1 MPGVP
6 EDLQRLATAVHDRR
20 RSLALTRTEVH
31 EKGGPAD
38 TTMARIENPGPGTTS
53 PRPTTLRRLD
63 QGLSWPDGQAAR
75 ILHGPVDDVEYYE
88 TPDLTNALSFTTM
101 EIPVS
106 IIQDI
111 VQAASKVVT
120 ALPADDSKDLRECV
134 QRLTGIY
141 ATEVLERVGGPG
153 TARIPLIDLTFR
165 ELLDTPL
172 APSGSPV
179 RTEQLYRRWL
189 AGMLPDEEKELSD
202 AFTKRWKAKRRSVR
216 LRQET
221 D

>member
-1 MPGVP
+1 MSAVPGN
-6 EDLQRLATAVHDRR
+6 LQRLANAVHERR
-20 RSLALTRTEVH
+20 RELALTRTEVH

-38 TTMARIENPGPGTTS
+38 TTMARIENPSPETS
-53 PRPTTLRRLD
+53 PPRPTTLRRLD
-63 QGLSWPDGQAAR
+63 LGLSWPEGHAAK
-75 ILHGPVDDVEYYE
+75 ILHGSAQAVEAPE
-88 TPDLTNALSFTTM
+88 AQDLTDALSFTTM

-120 ALPADDSKDLRECV
+120 ALPDGGAEDLKACV
-134 QRLTGIY
+134 QRLTAIY

-172 APSGSPV
+172 AQPGDPV

-189 AGMLPDEEKELSD
+189 AGMLPEDEKDLSD
-202 AFTKRWKAKRRSVR
+202 AFMTRWKARRRSII
-216 LRQET
+216 LREET
-221 D
+221 N

>member
-1 MPGVP
+1 M
-6 EDLQRLATAVHDRR
+6 
-20 RSLALTRTEVH
+20 TRTEVH

-38 TTMARIENPGPGTTS
+38 TTMARIENPVPETAS

-63 QGLSWPDGQAAR
+63 LGLSWPEGHAAK
-75 ILHGPVDDVEYYE
+75 ILHGSTQVVDAPG
-88 TPDLTNALSFTTM
+88 TQDLTDALSFTTM

-111 VQAASKVVT
+111 VQAASKVVV
-120 ALPADDSKDLRECV
+120 ALPNADSEDLKACV
-134 QRLTGIY
+134 QRLTAIY

-165 ELLDTPL
+165 DLLDTPL
-172 APSGSPV
+172 AAPGDPM

-189 AGMLPDEEKELSD
+189 AGMLPDDEKDLSD
-202 AFTKRWKAKRRSVR
+202 AFTTRWKARRRSIR
-216 LRQET
+216 LREDT
-221 D
+221 S